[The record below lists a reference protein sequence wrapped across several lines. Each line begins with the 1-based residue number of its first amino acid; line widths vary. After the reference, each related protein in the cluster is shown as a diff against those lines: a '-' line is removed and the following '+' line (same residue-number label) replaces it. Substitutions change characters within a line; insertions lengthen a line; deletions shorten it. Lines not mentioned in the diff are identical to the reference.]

1 MRIQVVI
8 NESGNVVAAAHVSAA
23 RDGNKH
29 QAGFYPLAGQ
39 KILELDVP
47 PALST
52 MEPHDRLCAVL
63 EHRVHA
69 DGKRLEP
76 LTQK

>member
-8 NESGNVVAAAHVSAA
+8 NESGNVAAAAHVTAA
-23 RDGNKH
+23 RDGNKV
-29 QAGFYPLAGQ
+29 QTGFYPLAGQ
-39 KILELDVP
+39 KIVELDVP

-52 MEPHDRLCAVL
+52 MEPHDRLRAVL
-63 EHRVHA
+63 EYRVHA

-76 LTQK
+76 LMQK